1 MNGIGEAVPMKTLS
15 FVNDACELLVQCHK
29 VHRYPT
35 YTLMAVIFPLIAPLQ
50 MMIYACIAEFFSP
63 QDGTAYLTFL
73 VDDLDADTT
82 SLQAFLGEHWGR
94 SAAT

>member
-29 VHRYPT
+29 VYASCLFTMLVVMHMFF
-35 YTLMAVIFPLIAPLQ
+35 YTPIPPLQ
-50 MMIYACIAEFFSP
+50 MMMYACIAEYFTP
-63 QDGTAYLTFL
+63 LDGTAYLTFL

-82 SLQAFLGEHWGR
+82 SLQAFLGG
-94 SAAT
+94 